1 MNAKKSVSMKALVLL
16 LAAVLLF
23 GCAAGG
29 TLAYLMAKTD
39 PVTNTFVAGDI
50 GSLELKE
57 TTGDNYL
64 IIPGVDIKKDPV
76 VTFNGIEGANNNI
89 AAYVFLK
96 IDADGWTV
104 DGTTYTISNKMS
116 WTLDCWTKLTDGVYY
131 KEVVANAGK
140 QSWPIIKDNTITV
153 SSEITA
159 TDIADYAKNLSSP
172 PMQSRR
178 KALKMLQKHGM
189 KRRNSA
195 N

>member
-29 TLAYLMAKTD
+29 TLAYLMAKTAT
-39 PVTNTFVAGDI
+39 VTNTFVAGDI
-50 GSLELKE
+50 GSLELTEK
-57 TTGDNYL
+57 TGDKYL

-76 VTFNGIEGANNNI
+76 VTFNGNEGANNNI

-96 IDADGWTV
+96 IGADGWTV

-116 WTLDCWTKLTDGVYY
+116 WTLDGWTELTDGVYY
-131 KEVVANAGK
+131 KEVAANAGK
-140 QSWPIIKDNTITV
+140 QSWPIIKDNKITV

-159 TDIADYAKNLSSP
+159 TDIAAYAKKLSFT
-172 PMQSRR
+172 
-178 KALKMLQKHGM
+178 AYAIQKEGFASVAAAWAEAE
-189 KRRNSA
+189 KLG
-195 N
+195 